1 MIIFVSARWAKTA
14 FTAERDKFK
23 LSTMR
28 TAKHSATLGSI
39 AAKDHAVDIFHDG
52 GPGMKEILNLFIVV
66 SKNGLENV
74 FIMHKNIL
82 Q

>member
-1 MIIFVSARWAKTA
+1 MIILVSTGWAETA

-28 TAKHSATLGSI
+28 TAKHSTALGSI
-39 AAKDHAVDIFHDG
+39 AAKDHAIDIFHDG
-52 GPGMKEILNLFIVV
+52 GPGMKEILDLFIVV